1 MNAQLWPLILFPFH
15 ISSKPSTLFGIAMR
29 AWARRKTNK
38 ALATDKARRAGEI
51 AEQARADLS
60 FVYIMMKYC
69 SWYVPEMPGKL
80 ARSMLESLLSLTKTG
95 AQGLRPK
102 AAAGTAS
109 SQQSNRS
116 PARVPGQP
124 KNCISRATMC
134 LSSRCLRAIALTTW
148 RRACQEHKGL
158 CCSQCRSWQTW
169 SQYQAALQ
177 AHLGT

>member
-1 MNAQLWPLILFPFH
+1 MALFA
-15 ISSKPSTLFGIAMR
+15 IV
-29 AWARRKTNK
+29 
-38 ALATDKARRAGEI
+38 
-51 AEQARADLS
+51 ARAMPACSRRGENANKFCSLCSIIFPKTVPSLS
-60 FVYIMMKYC
+60 LMIYFSYIMKYC

-102 AAAGTAS
+102 AAAGTAP

-124 KNCISRATMC
+124 KNCISRATIC
-134 LSSRCLRAIALTTW
+134 LSSRCLRAIALTTR

>member
-1 MNAQLWPLILFPFH
+1 
-15 ISSKPSTLFGIAMR
+15 MR

-109 SQQSNRS
+109 SQSRRS
-116 PARVPGQP
+116 PARSPGTTKQVCKDGVPGQP
-124 KNCISRATMC
+124 KTCISRATMC

>member
-1 MNAQLWPLILFPFH
+1 MIYF
-15 ISSKPSTLFGIAMR
+15 S
-29 AWARRKTNK
+29 
-38 ALATDKARRAGEI
+38 
-51 AEQARADLS
+51 
-60 FVYIMMKYC
+60 YIMKYC
-69 SWYVPEMPGKL
+69 SWYMPEMPGKL

-109 SQQSNRS
+109 SQSNRS
-116 PARVPGQP
+116 PARSPGTTKQVCKDGVPGQP
-124 KNCISRATMC
+124 KTCISRATMC

-177 AHLGT
+177 AHLGVLEGNLSGQFLWCRARLICGATTGTARRAPSI